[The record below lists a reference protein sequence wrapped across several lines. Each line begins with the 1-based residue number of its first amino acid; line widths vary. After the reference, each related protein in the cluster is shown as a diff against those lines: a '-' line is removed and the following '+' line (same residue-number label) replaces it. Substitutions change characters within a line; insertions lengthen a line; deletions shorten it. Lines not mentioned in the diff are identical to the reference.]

1 MCDRP
6 KTCGQPAPLPPS
18 REMPQ
23 TPRPHKRL
31 PARYLSVRWAPQR
44 GEAYSTLRY
53 RLKTGLFLEQRM
65 AKIRRA
71 AERYWRERSN
81 ASYDA
86 LTTLSVAQGAW
97 LTTPVK
103 DYDRVLVL
111 DPHEAAKV
119 AGTSKER
126 LYAPGGTYFARYTSA
141 QEALFRDLR
150 GKRLLGVLAG
160 GIGDLILYAQLC
172 RQLRT
177 QYGAHIDV
185 GYYKSLQP
193 DDLLP
198 RLYAPAA
205 GLRFPVVESV
215 WRSYDFILPLGVY
228 RVLNGETLSEY
239 FFRCYGIRFAVSGFY
254 FDTETQE
261 NVERRLVHRH
271 GFDLQ
276 RPIIFIQGGCRGPKN
291 YPHFGAVAEQLV
303 ALGHQVAVIGGAEN
317 SVGRDQAGKLADLC
331 GMPVWDTICAMQF
344 ATLAVTPD
352 SAFLHAAGAL
362 SKPTL
367 AVFGP
372 TPPIWAQP
380 YPLTT
385 AVAFPNMCR
394 FLPCWAHDETRPPCG
409 VAVNRPCLADI
420 PPEEIVALAL
430 RKLAGELG
438 TNLYELPRMPRRQ
451 IVEDVSR

>member
-1 MCDRP
+1 M
-6 KTCGQPAPLPPS
+6 T
-18 REMPQ
+18 Q
-23 TPRPHKRL
+23 TPGSHPRL

-44 GEAYSTLRY
+44 GERYSTLRY

-111 DPHEAAKV
+111 DPREAAK
-119 AGTSKER
+119 AASESGER
-126 LYAPGGTYFARYTSA
+126 LYAPGGTYFARYA
-141 QEALFRDLR
+141 QAREALFRDLR
-150 GKRLLGVLAG
+150 GKRVIGVLAG

-172 RQLRT
+172 RQLRA

-193 DDLLP
+193 EDLLP
-198 RLYAPAA
+198 RLYAPAQ

-215 WRSYDFILPLGVY
+215 WQTYDFVLPLGVY
-228 RVLNGETLSEY
+228 RVLNGETLTEY
-239 FFRCYGIRFAVSGFY
+239 FFRCYGIRFAVSGFE
-254 FDTETQE
+254 FDSETQE
-261 NVERRLVHRH
+261 NVERRLVYRH

-276 RPIIFIQGGCRGPKN
+276 RPIVFVQGGCRGPKN
-291 YPHFGAVAEQLV
+291 YPHFGAVARQLV
-303 ALGHQVAVIGGAEN
+303 ALGYQVAIIGGAEDA
-317 SVGRDQAGKLADLC
+317 VALDQAGKLANLC

-344 ATLAVTPD
+344 AALAITPD

-362 SKPTL
+362 DKPTL
-367 AVFGP
+367 ALFGP
-372 TPPIWAQP
+372 TPPIWSQP
-380 YPLTT
+380 YPRTT
-385 AVAFPNMCR
+385 ALTFANLCR
-394 FLPCWAHDETRPPCG
+394 FLPCWAHEEIRPPCG

-420 PPEEIVALAL
+420 APEEVVALAL
-430 RKLAGELG
+430 RKLAGTLNE
-438 TNLYELPRMPRRQ
+438 NLHELPRMPQRQ
-451 IVEDVSR
+451 IVHDVSR